1 MRWLRQQFV
10 KREEMPADG
19 GAAPAAPAP
28 TPAEPVPTPAPA
40 AEPVAAP
47 APTVTYKSS
56 AAQQLAEMV
65 TQAGMNP
72 SEVLKAIQGNN
83 GVATPEI
90 YAALQAKHGDGMAS
104 LLTGQMS
111 QLHETNVTASAKADK
126 AIFDQVE
133 KFFEGVTKQSG
144 EETFKEL
151 STWAKANLPQDK
163 VDQMN
168 ALIKA
173 GGMGAQLA
181 IQELTTSFQNSGDYT
196 QPPQLMEGDNT
207 PANNSGGGDLTR
219 QEHNEAVRKLVQ
231 KGHRHGTS
239 QEIAALGRRRTKS
252 MSRGIN

>member
-1 MRWLRQQFV
+1 MRWLTQQFV
-10 KREEMPADG
+10 KREEMVEG

-28 TPAEPVPTPAPA
+28 TPATPVPTPAIEA
-40 AEPVAAP
+40 DTVVAP

-111 QLHETNVTASAKADK
+111 QLHETNVTASASADK
-126 AIFDQVE
+126 AIFDQVA
-133 KFFEGVTKQSG
+133 KSFEGVTKQTG

-168 ALIKA
+168 ALIKT

-196 QPPQLMEGDNT
+196 QPAQLMEGDNT
-207 PANNSGGGDLTR
+207 PANNGSGGDLTR
-219 QEHNEAVRKLVQ
+219 QEHNEAVRALTQ
-231 KGHRHGTS
+231 KGHQHGTS
-239 QEIAALGRRRTKS
+239 QEIAALGRRRVKS